1 MTKLKYLFLVFPV
14 LCLCLVAAIGLP
26 SDGQISQQKQE
37 PQTQPDFAR
46 FPIIDAGAPQ
56 PTDPMERAKR
66 AKKGKK
72 HNIKY
77 AGPIDESL
85 DSMFLS
91 LDWDVDL
98 PALPIEKSAAVV
110 IGRISK
116 AEAHLSENRT
126 GIYSEFTVQIEAI
139 FKNDISNPLALDNS
153 ITVYRTGGR
162 IRFPSG
168 KILVSAVSHQDM
180 PQLGSRYVL
189 FLTRS
194 STQDGTDEDLS
205 ILTGY
210 ELKNGKVF
218 PLDKVSANH
227 PITKYSGVSENV
239 LLTDLSSAL
248 VKPSQ
253 SLPIGKNNGRTTA
266 NRERTPKEQRQRAF
280 KDRSRKTE

>member
-1 MTKLKYLFLVFPV
+1 MVKLKYPLLLFLV
-14 LCLCLVAAIGLP
+14 LCSCLVAAAGLA
-26 SDGQISQQKQE
+26 SHSQNNVQKQE
-37 PQTQPDFAR
+37 PQTQPDFGR
-46 FPIIDAGAPQ
+46 FPIVDAGASQ
-56 PTDPMERAKR
+56 PTDPIERAKR
-66 AKKGKK
+66 ARKGKK

-77 AGPIDESL
+77 VGPIDESFN
-85 DSMFLS
+85 SMFLS

-116 AEAHLSENRT
+116 AEAYLSENRT

-139 FKNDISNPLALDNS
+139 FKNDASNPFAVDNS

-180 PQLGSRYVL
+180 PQRGSRYVL

-194 STQDGTDEDLS
+194 SPQDGTDEDLS

-218 PLDKVSANH
+218 PLDKVSATH
-227 PITKYSGVSENV
+227 PITKYSGVSEDV

-248 VKPSQ
+248 VKPSP
-253 SLPIGKNNGRTTA
+253 SLPD
-266 NRERTPKEQRQRAF
+266 E
-280 KDRSRKTE
+280 

>member
-1 MTKLKYLFLVFPV
+1 MTKLKYSFLVFLV
-14 LCLCLVAAIGLP
+14 FCLCLVVATSLP
-26 SDGQISQQKQE
+26 SHSQITVQKQE
-37 PQTQPDFAR
+37 PQTQPDFGR
-46 FPIIDAGAPQ
+46 FPIVDIGGPQ
-56 PTDPMERAKR
+56 PTDPIERAKR

-77 AGPIDESL
+77 VRPIDESL
-85 DSMFLS
+85 DSMYLN

-98 PALPIEKSAAVV
+98 PALPIEKSATVV

-139 FKNDISNPLALDNS
+139 LKDDTNNPFAVDNS

-180 PQLGSRYVL
+180 PQPGSRYVL

-194 STQDGTDEDLS
+194 STQDETDEDLL

-210 ELKNGKVF
+210 ELRNGKVF

-227 PITKYSGVSENV
+227 PITKYSRVSENV

-253 SLPIGKNNGRTTA
+253 SLPM
-266 NRERTPKEQRQRAF
+266 E
-280 KDRSRKTE
+280 